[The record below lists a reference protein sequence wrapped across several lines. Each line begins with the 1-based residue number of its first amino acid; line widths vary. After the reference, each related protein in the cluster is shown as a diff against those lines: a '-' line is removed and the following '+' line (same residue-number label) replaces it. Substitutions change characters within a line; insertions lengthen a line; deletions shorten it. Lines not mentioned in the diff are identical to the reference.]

1 MAYAQLQQELE
12 ESKSEIQRLKERM
25 SLGTPTVHKDLSLI
39 LLIPKWSGSDST
51 NSLVEFISTL
61 EASARIG
68 KWEPENTVEIITLKL
83 EASKVADPASSR
95 FNLGP
100 KLQRERI
107 AGHKFEPTLKVR
119 SEAASQYY
127 KCQGIGHFAKECPA
141 RQRRRGRTRKSPG
154 KGNPSERSR
163 SQS

>member
-1 MAYAQLQQELE
+1 
-12 ESKSEIQRLKERM
+12 M
-25 SLGTPTVHKDLSLI
+25 SLVEQTIHKKLSLI
-39 LLIPKWSGSDST
+39 ALIPNWPGSEPT
-51 NSLVEFISTL
+51 NHLEKFILTL

-68 KWEPENTVEIITLKL
+68 RWEPENTIEIITLKL

-107 AGHKFEPTLKVR
+107 AGHKFEPTLRVR

-127 KCQGIGHFAKECPA
+127 KCQGIGHFAKEYPA
-141 RQRRRGRTRKSPG
+141 RQRLRRRTRNLPG

-163 SQS
+163 S

>member
-51 NSLVEFISTL
+51 NSLEEFISTL

-107 AGHKFEPTLKVR
+107 AGHKFEPTLRVR

-141 RQRRRGRTRKSPG
+141 QQRRRGRTRNSPG
-154 KGNPSERSR
+154 KGNPNERSR
-163 SQS
+163 SRS